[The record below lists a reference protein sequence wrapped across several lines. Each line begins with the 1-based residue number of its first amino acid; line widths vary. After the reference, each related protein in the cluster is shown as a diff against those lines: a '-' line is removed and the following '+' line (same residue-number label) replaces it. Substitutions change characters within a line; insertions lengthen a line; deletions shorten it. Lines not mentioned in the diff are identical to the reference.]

1 MSSERSSSVFSLH
14 EDLLQVTFSSTDLY
28 RVRFSARVRTSSS
41 GFRQTGRRRLRPMP
55 RNATEFS
62 SFIRGRKALR
72 GLVTAFVAGAVIFVS
87 APSVHAQQG
96 GIAGATDQVNQVAQT
111 AGVGSTDLLTII
123 GTIINVF
130 LSLCGII
137 LLGLILYAGWLWMTA
152 GGDAGKIEKAQ
163 KYIKNAVIGLVII
176 ASAFAIVRFVMGWL
190 GNVNGGGTTIGGG
203 TIGGGFVGSAGSL
216 GGGIIESHYPPR
228 DATGVARNTSII
240 VTFKRPVALRSIIQ
254 DYNDGGTPEDRSDDT
269 VTEGINDA
277 IVQIYTTADGTDARL
292 RSDQVRVRFTND
304 RRTFVFRPVN
314 PIGSATENVNYT
326 VALNAGAGGVLLED
340 GTPAFTG
347 RFGDGYRWSFEASTL
362 IDTEPPRLIGMFPRA
377 GTRADRNAIIQF
389 LFSEAM
395 DPTAVTGNTAIGF
408 ENMAVLA
415 SGNPVE
421 GSYAISNEYRVVEFV
436 PSLECGVNTCGETMY
451 CLPEGGPDVEVIAH
465 AATIEGTGPT
475 AQFLAAGYD
484 GAVDMAANSLDGNAD
499 GITQGRGLDDAS
511 WRFGLTNDINLD
523 PPTIEMTYPPAS
535 EDDEGRSNVDPF
547 EPLSVRFNSV
557 LQGSTWNTDTATI
570 VPNESPEYNDTF
582 WWSTGQSFLTDANEP
597 VTSLAQTPAKSEAF
611 IRHRMYA
618 SSTMYDPFLFSG
630 IRNAYQNCFYPAGST
645 ECVGAPNC
653 CLNEPSQTDC
663 SFTP

>member
-1 MSSERSSSVFSLH
+1 
-14 EDLLQVTFSSTDLY
+14 
-28 RVRFSARVRTSSS
+28 
-41 GFRQTGRRRLRPMP
+41 MP
-55 RNATEFS
+55 RNAPESS
-62 SFIRGRKALR
+62 SFIRGLR
-72 GLVTAFVAGAVIFVS
+72 TLRILVTICVMAAGIFVS
-87 APSVHAQQG
+87 APLALAQQG
-96 GIAGATDQVNQVAQT
+96 GIEGATEQVNQVAQT

-152 GGDAGKIEKAQ
+152 GGDAGKVEKAQ
-163 KYIKNAVIGLVII
+163 KYIKNAVIGLIII

-190 GNVNGGGTTIGGG
+190 GGVNGGGGVTTGG

-216 GGGIIESHYPPR
+216 GGGIVESHYPPR
-228 DATGVARNTSII
+228 DATGVARNASII

-254 DYNDGGTPEDRSDDT
+254 DYNDGGTPEDRADDT

-277 IVQIYTTADGTDARL
+277 VVQIYATTDGADARL
-292 RSDQVRVRFTND
+292 LSDQVRVRFTND

-314 PIGSATENVNYT
+314 PIGSASENVNYT
-326 VALNAGAGGVLLED
+326 VVLNAGAGGVLLEN
-340 GTPAFTG
+340 GSPAFTG
-347 RFGDGYRWSFEASTL
+347 RFGDGYRWSFETSTL
-362 IDTEPPRLIGMFPRA
+362 IDTEPPRLIGMFPQA
-377 GTRADRNAIIQF
+377 GTRVDRNAIIQL

-395 DPTAVTGNTAIGF
+395 DPTAVTGNTETGF
-408 ENMAVLA
+408 ENISVLA
-415 SGNPVE
+415 SGASVG

-436 PSLECGVNTCGETMY
+436 PSLACGVNTCGETIY
-451 CLPEGGPDVEVIAH
+451 CLPEGGPDMEVIAH

-484 GAVDMAANSLDGNAD
+484 GAVDVAANSLDGNAD
-499 GITQGRGLDDAS
+499 GTTQGRGLDDAS
-511 WRFGLTNDINLD
+511 WRFGLTNNINLA
-523 PPTIEMTYPPAS
+523 PPMIEMTYPPAS
-535 EDDEGRSNVDPF
+535 EADDGRSNVDPF
-547 EPLSVRFNSV
+547 EPLRVRFDSI

-570 VPNESPEYNDTF
+570 VPNEPAAYNDTF

-597 VTSLAQTPAKSEAF
+597 VMSLAEIPAKSEAF

-630 IRNAYQNCFYPAGST
+630 IRNAYQNCFNPAQST
-645 ECVGAPNC
+645 ECAGSPNC
-653 CLNEPSQTDC
+653 CLNTPSQVDC